1 VDLSF
6 TGMLEFDEHAAACV
20 DGDALFGLIS
30 ASAEASEFFG
40 ATIKVGATLN
50 IESGHVDT
58 YTAELYP
65 TSQLQPDGGFTEA
78 VTGLPAEWW
87 SPLNWG
93 IFKQHFATYGTHF
106 INAISAGGNYHY
118 SSICN
123 SEYLHAEGSA
133 QASADAGADFLG
145 LLKADGAFSGDVH
158 AATELYHNSCT
169 VSVTCLGGNGQ
180 CHSNSTSTYNA
191 WVDSVHENP
200 WMTDARYTLNSDL
213 LGGMPVQRLVHES
226 ASVAY
231 IAWAGLKRLSE
242 IMQAVRAALQMYAD
256 MDLPTCSDAQY
267 NCHKNATEATANITL
282 VKENAAYL
290 INHTGTL
297 TQQLNDTLALLRT
310 SAKIDS
316 FSSNLP
322 AWQEQV
328 YGHVSSVFSGLT
340 TVSCEGT
347 TATICGTHLTSF
359 GCVWCIGL
367 GCVGTTSCVWDAGAG
382 NCVRGDS
389 NYPVGTAPA
398 PYAYTSPPI
407 PQALLQPL

>member
-1 VDLSF
+1 
-6 TGMLEFDEHAAACV
+6 
-20 DGDALFGLIS
+20 
-30 ASAEASEFFG
+30 
-40 ATIKVGATLN
+40 
-50 IESGHVDT
+50 
-58 YTAELYP
+58 
-65 TSQLQPDGGFTEA
+65 
-78 VTGLPAEWW
+78 
-87 SPLNWG
+87 
-93 IFKQHFATYGTHF
+93 
-106 INAISAGGNYHY
+106 
-118 SSICN
+118 
-123 SEYLHAEGSA
+123 
-133 QASADAGADFLG
+133 
-145 LLKADGAFSGDVH
+145 VH